1 MRYWFWGRPSV
12 EQLRQDLREV
22 TRTPRPD
29 WDLEATGLRSAGEA
43 GDKSRFWP
51 YDELQRLS
59 PAPGV
64 PVSR

>member
-1 MRYWFWGRPSV
+1 MRYWLWGRPSV

-22 TRTPRPD
+22 TRTIRPD
-29 WDLEATGLRSAGEA
+29 RELDATGLRSAWEA
-43 GDKSRFWP
+43 GDKSGFWP